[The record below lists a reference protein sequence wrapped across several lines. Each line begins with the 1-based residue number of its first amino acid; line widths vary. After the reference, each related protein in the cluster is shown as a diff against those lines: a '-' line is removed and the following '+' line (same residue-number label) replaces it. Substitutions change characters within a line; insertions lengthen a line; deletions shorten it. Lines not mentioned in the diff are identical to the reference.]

1 MAREKELSTWL
12 DTSTPLLDDVNV
24 VRVVFN
30 LISMKTRNFT
40 NMEED

>member
-30 LISMKTRNFT
+30 LK
-40 NMEED
+40 E